1 MAGPGRRMLAPE
13 LLNEHI
19 TRNRHARVLQQQDR
33 QQDPVLQAANI

>member
-1 MAGPGRRMLAPE
+1 MLAPE

-19 TRNRHARVLQQQDR
+19 TRNRHARVQQQDR